1 MTTTM
6 NSNGHVARK
15 NLASQLD
22 RLDSI
27 LDVLS
32 DGLNE
37 AVATVVQEA
46 VGKAV
51 ELAVKEVL
59 CNPDVLRAMRSQAA
73 PQLMPEAQRSPTAAR
88 TGFLRRTWS
97 FGRTTAGLWLGA
109 FSSRL
114 GRARAWV
121 AGKLWQAA
129 RAVSAQARA
138 VVANCGLACSTLG
151 ALLPLAW
158 QCRNQVAVAA
168 GVGTAVAVGCWWAGP
183 AVAST
188 VCGLAGFAGALFA
201 CVLNGLRRA
210 QAANA

>member
-1 MTTTM
+1 MTTTTS
-6 NSNGHVARK
+6 SNGHVARK

-73 PQLMPEAQRSPTAAR
+73 PQLTPEVQRSTTASR
-88 TGFLRRTWS
+88 TDFMRRTWS
-97 FGRTTAGLWLGA
+97 VCRTTAGLWLGA
-109 FSSRL
+109 VSSRF
-114 GRARAWV
+114 GRARACIS
-121 AGKLWQAA
+121 GKL
-129 RAVSAQARA
+129 
-138 VVANCGLACSTLG
+138 G
-151 ALLPLAW
+151 
-158 QCRNQVAVAA
+158 QV
-168 GVGTAVAVGCWWAGP
+168 
-183 AVAST
+183 
-188 VCGLAGFAGALFA
+188 
-201 CVLNGLRRA
+201 
-210 QAANA
+210 

>member
-1 MTTTM
+1 M
-6 NSNGHVARK
+6 
-15 NLASQLD
+15 
-22 RLDSI
+22 
-27 LDVLS
+27 LS

-73 PQLMPEAQRSPTAAR
+73 PQPTVEVQRSPTAGR
-88 TGFLRRTWS
+88 TDFLRRTWS
-97 FGRTTAGLWLGA
+97 FGHTTAGLWLGA
-109 FSSRL
+109 VSSRL

-129 RAVSAQARA
+129 GAVSAQARSVA
-138 VVANCGLACSTLG
+138 ANCDLACRTLG

-158 QCRNQVAVAA
+158 QHRNQVAVAT

-188 VCGLAGFAGALFA
+188 VCGVAGFAGALVA
-201 CVLNGLRRA
+201 CMLRGLRRA

>member
-1 MTTTM
+1 MTMTM
-6 NSNGHVARK
+6 NGNGQVGRK

-59 CNPDVLRAMRSQAA
+59 CNPDVLRAMRAQAA
-73 PQLMPEAQRSPTAAR
+73 PEPKRSAPAAH
-88 TGFLRRTWS
+88 TDFLRRAWN
-97 FGRTTAGLWLGA
+97 FGRSTMGGWAGGA
-109 FSSRL
+109 ARGL
-114 GRARAWV
+114 GRACAWI
-121 AGKLWQAA
+121 AGKWKRLAGSCGAA
-129 RAVSAQARA
+129 W
-138 VVANCGLACSTLG
+138 NTLG

-158 QCRNQVAVAA
+158 QARTQVAVA
-168 GVGTAVAVGCWWAGP
+168 GVIGTAVAVGCWWSGP
-183 AVAST
+183 AVAAT
-188 VCGLAGFAGALFA
+188 VCGLAGFVGSLFA
-201 CVLNGLRRA
+201 SALKVLRRA
-210 QAANA
+210 PTANVA

>member
-6 NSNGHVARK
+6 SSNGHVARK

-73 PQLMPEAQRSPTAAR
+73 PERQQPLFRPAI
-88 TGFLRRTWS
+88 TGC
-97 FGRTTAGLWLGA
+97 
-109 FSSRL
+109 
-114 GRARAWV
+114 
-121 AGKLWQAA
+121 Q
-129 RAVSAQARA
+129 
-138 VVANCGLACSTLG
+138 
-151 ALLPLAW
+151 
-158 QCRNQVAVAA
+158 
-168 GVGTAVAVGCWWAGP
+168 WAY
-183 AVAST
+183 
-188 VCGLAGFAGALFA
+188 CFE
-201 CVLNGLRRA
+201 
-210 QAANA
+210 

>member
-6 NSNGHVARK
+6 NSNGHVGRK

-59 CNPDVLRAMRSQAA
+59 CNPDVLRALR
-73 PQLMPEAQRSPTAAR
+73 PQVVPQPLPEAQRSPTAAR
-88 TGFLRRTWS
+88 TDFLRRTWS

-109 FSSRL
+109 VSSRL

-121 AGKLWQAA
+121 ACKLWQAA

-138 VVANCGLACSTLG
+138 VVAHCGLACS
-151 ALLPLAW
+151 ALSTMIPLAW
-158 QCRNQVAVAA
+158 QRRNQVAVAA

-188 VCGLAGFAGALFA
+188 VCGVAGFAGVLSA

-210 QAANA
+210 LAANA